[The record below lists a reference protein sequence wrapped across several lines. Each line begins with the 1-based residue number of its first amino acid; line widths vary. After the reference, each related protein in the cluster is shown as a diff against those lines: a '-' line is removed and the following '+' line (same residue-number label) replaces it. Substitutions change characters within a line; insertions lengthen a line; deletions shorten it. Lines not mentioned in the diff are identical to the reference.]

1 MPGDLL
7 LLHDNGSKN
16 SHPPG
21 SFKSQAINSS
31 STKSFSRT
39 TKACVC
45 LLLEMPRSRFSRRTL
60 RSTEW
65 SQYGDGNKFGCKQM
79 LWCFSTNTCMPS
91 GFMLVP
97 IKWHTSS
104 ACYMMALLLM
114 NLGLLCLGLLP
125 SRRRLHECL
134 QNSLQTM
141 CPWSKTFLCTSQ
153 NDEPLPG
160 RNALPNVPIDE
171 KRAAATVFSHCSWGY
186 FLLAALFFFV
196 YAQTR
201 LALWWPF
208 HGLGY
213 FIAALLLS
221 NIPSNWAIRFDFAY
235 LGYTSFI
242 FFKKKHVKQCSRIQ
256 FHM

>member
-7 LLHDNGSKN
+7 LLHDDGSKN

-79 LWCFSTNTCMPS
+79 LWCFSTNTCQAVSCLCQSNCTHPV
-91 GFMLVP
+91 LV
-97 IKWHTSS
+97 IWWLCWWTW
-104 ACYMMALLLM
+104 AYFVWGYFQAGEDYM
-114 NLGLLCLGLLP
+114 NVC
-125 SRRRLHECL
+125 
-134 QNSLQTM
+134 NFFLQTM

-160 RNALPNVPIDE
+160 RNALPNVAIHE

-196 YAQTR
+196 YAQSR

-242 FFKKKHVKQCSRIQ
+242 FFKKKHMKQCSRIQ
-256 FHM
+256 FQM